1 MNEVPF
7 FRIITGIWFLI
18 STILLVYY
26 STHKPPATTY
36 EKCDAKY
43 YHIDS
48 KTNFIDYMEYCLKNN
63 K

>member
-7 FRIITGIWFLI
+7 FRIITGIGFWI
-18 STILLVYY
+18 SIILLVYY

-36 EKCDAKY
+36 ERCTTNYNYSDW
-43 YHIDS
+43 